1 MDRNQDN
8 ANLLDTHNRLTADI
22 VARFRTLTMLATI
35 QAEASTQNV
44 DPQTIAVT
52 GMSMQMEFEGLN
64 SSVKELLALS
74 RRLKELWLF
83 GRLGDEDERAKAQA
97 ERLDQDVVRVTE
109 LVNSIQG
116 KQYTQLAEENGG
128 NWTPMTAAAANPRNE
143 LVEAPLT
150 QTAPTPGLGTGTG
163 AAPTPVPAP

>member
-52 GMSMQMEFEGLN
+52 GMSMQMEFEGLV
-64 SSVKELLALS
+64 SCSPDFCA
-74 RRLKELWLF
+74 R
-83 GRLGDEDERAKAQA
+83 
-97 ERLDQDVVRVTE
+97 
-109 LVNSIQG
+109 
-116 KQYTQLAEENGG
+116 
-128 NWTPMTAAAANPRNE
+128 NP
-143 LVEAPLT
+143 V
-150 QTAPTPGLGTGTG
+150 
-163 AAPTPVPAP
+163 